1 MYLQVKK
8 DTKYLTRKINQLIAC
23 TNAEIERG
31 RGGKRFFPPT
41 KEIGTREG
49 DRSGKGKYF
58 PYCKWNRFFIC
69 GGKYCQNR
77 RQKNAPS
84 KFKGK
89 STEKLTRQ
97 KPVLSH
103 KAREKG
109 ASDVQKNS
117 SSKVKNFFAQP
128 ARPVG
133 QKNVILCFLA
143 NMRYIR
149 DGICTGHIR
158 RRVYVSVPAG

>member
-84 KFKGK
+84 ELKGK

-109 ASDVQKNS
+109 GQWRAEKQLKQGEKKKFRDLQTNILVMSLNNTIHILFAASVEMLPDC
-117 SSKVKNFFAQP
+117 FFVT
-128 ARPVG
+128 R
-133 QKNVILCFLA
+133 I
-143 NMRYIR
+143 
-149 DGICTGHIR
+149 
-158 RRVYVSVPAG
+158 

>member
-41 KEIGTREG
+41 NEIGTREG

-58 PYCKWNRFFIC
+58 PNCKLNRFFIC

-84 KFKGK
+84 ELKGK

-109 ASDVQKNS
+109 
-117 SSKVKNFFAQP
+117 
-128 ARPVG
+128 G
-133 QKNVILCFLA
+133 Q
-143 NMRYIR
+143 
-149 DGICTGHIR
+149 
-158 RRVYVSVPAG
+158 

>member
-58 PYCKWNRFFIC
+58 PALLQQYCFIYIYSC
-69 GGKYCQNR
+69 YSMKFIYLSFLM
-77 RQKNAPS
+77 QKNRS
-84 KFKGK
+84 G
-89 STEKLTRQ
+89 L
-97 KPVLSH
+97 
-103 KAREKG
+103 
-109 ASDVQKNS
+109 
-117 SSKVKNFFAQP
+117 
-128 ARPVG
+128 
-133 QKNVILCFLA
+133 
-143 NMRYIR
+143 
-149 DGICTGHIR
+149 
-158 RRVYVSVPAG
+158 

>member
-58 PYCKWNRFFIC
+58 PNT
-69 GGKYCQNR
+69 
-77 RQKNAPS
+77 
-84 KFKGK
+84 K
-89 STEKLTRQ
+89 STTW
-97 KPVLSH
+97 
-103 KAREKG
+103 
-109 ASDVQKNS
+109 
-117 SSKVKNFFAQP
+117 FFWF
-128 ARPVG
+128 
-133 QKNVILCFLA
+133 NV
-143 NMRYIR
+143 
-149 DGICTGHIR
+149 H
-158 RRVYVSVPAG
+158 

>member
-49 DRSGKGKYF
+49 DRSGEGKYF

-84 KFKGK
+84 ELKGK

-109 ASDVQKNS
+109 GQWRAEKQLKQGEKFFYWPWSDDPS
-117 SSKVKNFFAQP
+117 WLCPPCSP
-128 ARPVG
+128 A
-133 QKNVILCFLA
+133 LTA
-143 NMRYIR
+143 
-149 DGICTGHIR
+149 H
-158 RRVYVSVPAG
+158 PAGHWLPASPKHNRGI

>member
-58 PYCKWNRFFIC
+58 PYCK
-69 GGKYCQNR
+69 
-77 RQKNAPS
+77 
-84 KFKGK
+84 
-89 STEKLTRQ
+89 
-97 KPVLSH
+97 
-103 KAREKG
+103 
-109 ASDVQKNS
+109 
-117 SSKVKNFFAQP
+117 
-128 ARPVG
+128 
-133 QKNVILCFLA
+133 
-143 NMRYIR
+143 
-149 DGICTGHIR
+149 
-158 RRVYVSVPAG
+158 